1 MSSLQF
7 FYNQH
12 ANTARRRFRRIK
24 SSYDLLN
31 YLGVAK
37 ILFCFTIVLEDK
49 TRWQLSESSKLEL
62 SEKISANKLTDIEDN
77 NSSPLQRREIACLP
91 LSDTLFLVC
100 QKLQEL
106 CFWEVKTFLKALEAL
121 KS

>member
-77 NSSPLQRREIACLP
+77 NSSPLQRREIARLP

-106 CFWEVKTFLKALEAL
+106 CFWEVKTFLKALGAL